1 MRPLFSF
8 VHKSYIVLLSLVLL
22 AACQPTK
29 PRVLFG
35 HQDDVVYGSD
45 WERLAD
51 STYADTRSCIRD
63 VTGQYPDLIGFD
75 IGGIELCHSRNLDS
89 VPFSRMVEECRRQFE
104 RGGKVTLSWHARNP
118 LTGGNSWDATPCLAQ
133 IVDSSTA
140 VHDTM
145 QVWIERAAAFVA
157 QVAALQ
163 TQPDQ
168 LIVRLWHE
176 QSGNWFWWGREA
188 ASADD
193 YIALWRWT
201 RTVMDKQLSLRPS
214 DITGSFVHP
223 FTPILRTS
231 SPSMKIRQKVHT
243 ARPQSGTR
251 ATNTSISSAPTATT
265 TAEPK
270 AQRTISIV
278 PTVSWTQRQD
288 WQKSTANVSL
298 LPRPAVSLSVARIG
312 TPRFYCRSCANIR
325 TSNTSSSGATLGIFL
340 PITFS
345 RNPTPRRRKISNP
358 LSNKSQIS
366 NVKFPI

>member
-45 WERLAD
+45 WQRLAD

-118 LTGGNSWDATPCLAQ
+118 LTGGNSWDTTPCLAQ
-133 IVDSSTA
+133 IIDPDTD

-145 QVWIERAAAFVA
+145 QMWIERAAAFIA
-157 QVAALQ
+157 QIAALQ
-163 TQPDQ
+163 TQPEQ

-188 ASADD
+188 ASAQD
-193 YIALWRWT
+193 YIALWQWT
-201 RTVMDKQLSLRPS
+201 RNYMNILDINALYAYSPDKLTLYEDTPEGAYRETAEWYPGDEYVDIIGTDCYHHGGAEGTDDYLYRAHRQLDAAARMAKEHGKRLALTETGCESLRCPNWYTAVLLPLLREYP
-214 DITGSFVHP
+214 DIEYVLVWRNAWDIPTHYF
-223 FTPILRTS
+223 L
-231 SPSMKIRQKVHT
+231 
-243 ARPQSGTR
+243 PQP
-251 ATNTSISSAPTATT
+251 N
-265 TAEPK
+265 TAE
-270 AQRTISIV
+270 AE
-278 PTVSWTQRQD
+278 D
-288 WQKSTANVSL
+288 FKSF
-298 LPRPAVSLSVARIG
+298 IQ
-312 TPRFYCRSCANIR
+312 
-325 TSNTSSSGATLGIFL
+325 
-340 PITFS
+340 
-345 RNPTPRRRKISNP
+345 
-358 LSNKSQIS
+358 QIS
-366 NVKFPI
+366 NLKCQISNLK